1 MPSPHDA
8 TEQSSSSVVSPPS
21 ASTYVAGGEGA
32 FGVVASWFFYAQA
45 QHSFVEARKLLTEG
59 GQPGNEQL
67 PNLESEGLFFTSS
80 FRSDHSCLGVIF
92 KMQNKQFEASAIF
105 HRTCANPTMF
115 F

>member
-59 GQPGNEQL
+59 GQ
-67 PNLESEGLFFTSS
+67 
-80 FRSDHSCLGVIF
+80 
-92 KMQNKQFEASAIF
+92 
-105 HRTCANPTMF
+105 RTVTKSGKRRF
-115 F
+115 ILYE